1 MKLIVQVVGVE
12 RKPLN
17 HMNSTIASF
26 TSHKIEHEMV
36 QLKGQGND
44 EMPPCPKS
52 S

>member
-1 MKLIVQVVGVE
+1 MKLIVQVIGVE
-12 RKPLN
+12 SRPLT
-17 HMNSTIASF
+17 HTKSTIASF